1 MTDER
6 GCSCITLH
14 ATLMVSMIFD
24 KKEFVL
30 VDRSDDG
37 LHNKE
42 QNTPH
47 RKPGQYEVLTEKFL

>member
-1 MTDER
+1 M
-6 GCSCITLH
+6 G
-14 ATLMVSMIFD
+14 SMIFD

-37 LHNKE
+37 LYNKE

-47 RKPGQYEVLTEKFL
+47 RKPGQYEVLTKKL